1 MTIIL
6 RSVDDV
12 RAWRKGL
19 PTGKKLGFVPTMG
32 ALHAGHL
39 SLIEL
44 ARQRSD
50 ITIASIFVNPLQF
63 GPSEDLNRYPRPIE
77 KDTALLQAAGADAL
91 FLPEVADLY
100 PAGASTFVIEESVS
114 LPLCG
119 AVRPG
124 HFRGVATIVLKLFNI
139 VQPDVAVFG
148 QKDAQQCAVVERMV
162 RDLNMSID
170 IVRAPIVRE
179 ADGLALS
186 SRNVYLTSE
195 ERSAAPTVYAS
206 LQMAKAAFESG
217 ERRADA
223 LKAVGQAVLSAKP
236 SFTVIYWEVC
246 NASSLNMMRTVGP
259 DGALFV
265 VAACIGSVRLID
277 NIGVN

>member
-1 MTIIL
+1 MTVIL
-6 RSVDDV
+6 RSVADV

-44 ARQRSD
+44 ARQRGD
-50 ITIASIFVNPLQF
+50 FTIASIFVNPLQF
-63 GPSEDLNRYPRPIE
+63 GPSEDLARYPRPIE
-77 KDTALLQAAGADAL
+77 KDRALLEEAGADAL
-91 FLPEVADLY
+91 FLPAVADLY
-100 PAGASTFVIEESVS
+100 PDGASTFVVEEDVS
-114 LPLCG
+114 SPLCG
-119 AVRPG
+119 AGRPG

-139 VQPDVAVFG
+139 VQPDFAVFG

-162 RDLNMSID
+162 RDLNMSVD

-186 SRNVYLTSE
+186 SRNLYLTSE
-195 ERSAAPTVYAS
+195 ERSAAPAVYAS

-217 ERRADA
+217 ERGADA

-236 SFTVIYWEVC
+236 GFTVIYWEVC

>member
-6 RSVDDV
+6 RSVADV

-19 PTGKKLGFVPTMG
+19 PAGTRLGFVPTMG

-44 ARQRSD
+44 AQRRSD

-63 GPSEDLNRYPRPIE
+63 GPTEDFNRYPRSIE
-77 KDTALLQAAGADAL
+77 KDTALLHAAGADAL
-91 FLPEVADLY
+91 FLPEVADIY
-100 PAGASTFVIEESVS
+100 PAGASTFVVEESVS

-139 VQPDVAVFG
+139 VRPDVAVFG
-148 QKDAQQCAVVERMV
+148 QKDAQQCAVVERVV
-162 RDLNMSID
+162 RDLNMPID
-170 IVRAPIVRE
+170 IVRAPVVRE
-179 ADGLALS
+179 PDGLALS
-186 SRNVYLTSE
+186 SRNLYLTSE
-195 ERSAAPTVYAS
+195 ERSAAPTIYAS
-206 LQMAKAAFESG
+206 LRMAKAAFESG

-223 LKAVGQAVLSAKP
+223 LKAVGQAVLAGEP
-236 SFTVIYWEVC
+236 RFTVNYWEVC
-246 NASSLNMMRTVGP
+246 DPSNLSILRTVGP
-259 DGALFV
+259 EGALFA
-265 VAACIGSVRLID
+265 VAASIGSVRLID
-277 NIGVN
+277 NIVVH